1 MPLFLFAAL
10 IILIL
15 IGVPIA
21 LSLLVSSGFS
31 LLFFTDTD
39 PVALIQRMFVSIDS
53 FTLMALPFF
62 MIAGG
67 VFEKGGVSKR
77 LVDFANSIVGGMHG
91 GLAIVAF
98 IASAFFGA
106 ISGSSTATVIAIGAL
121 VLPTMLK
128 EGYDLKFSVTTLAT
142 AGILGTII
150 PPSIPMITYGVTSG
164 ASIGD
169 LFAGGIIPG
178 IMLTLIMSSYAY
190 FYGKKNI
197 KNNFSFSFGN
207 VLSTFKAAIWAL
219 LMPII
224 IIGGIYSGFFTP
236 TESAVV
242 AIFYGLIISI
252 FIYKEMTVNKFLDLM
267 RTAVINSSMILFIVG
282 AAGAFGFVMTKAEI
296 PLMISDLILSTTDN
310 PIILLLLINIML
322 LIIGMFLETN
332 AAILIVAPILLPI
345 VTELGVD
352 PVHFGIVM
360 IVNLSIGLI
369 TPPLGVNLFVATR
382 LHDGVKTTDVLNKHL
397 VIYIALGLV
406 VLLLITYIPILVML
420 IPNLLG

>member
-1 MPLFLFAAL
+1 MPIFLFIAL
-10 IILIL
+10 ILLIL
-15 IGVPIA
+15 VGVPIA

-31 LLFFTDTD
+31 LLFFTDTE
-39 PVALIQRMFVSIDS
+39 PVAIIQRMFVSIDS

-77 LVDFANSIVGGMHG
+77 LVDFANSLVGGMHG

-128 EGYDLKFSVTTLAT
+128 EGYDLKFSITTLAT

-150 PPSIPMITYGVTSG
+150 PPSIPMITYGVTTG

-178 IMLTLIMSSYAY
+178 IMLTTIMSCYAY
-190 FYGKKNI
+190 YYGKKNI
-197 KNNFSFSFGN
+197 QNTFSFSIKN
-207 VLSTFKAAIWAL
+207 VFTTFKSAIWAL
-219 LMPII
+219 LMPVI
-224 IIGGIYSGFFTP
+224 IIGGIYSGIFTP

-242 AIFYGLIISI
+242 AIFYGLVISI
-252 FIYKEMTVNKFLDLM
+252 FLYKEMTFNKFIDLM
-267 RTAVINSSMILFIVG
+267 KNAIVNSSMILFIVG
-282 AAGAFGFVMTKAEI
+282 AAGAFGFVMTKAQI
-296 PLMISDLILSTTDN
+296 PLMMSDLILSITDN
-310 PIILLLLINIML
+310 PILLLLLINVLL
-322 LIIGMFLETN
+322 LIVGMFLETN

-382 LHDGVKTTDVLNKHL
+382 LHNNVRTTDVLNKHL

-406 VLLLITYIPILVML
+406 VLLLITYLPILVML
-420 IPNLLG
+420 LPNLLG